1 MADITPQR
9 APATI
14 HSLAPEIM
22 ARVLE
27 LVEPADDWQTVP
39 ARHLAMCRTSLVCR
53 SWTLEARIILWRKL
67 AIGREG
73 QAERILASPAL
84 GSFRTQEVAFWGS
97 VNLTASSTA
106 EVLARLHGVKHLEL
120 LFFDRRLKDRIL
132 DSAIFGLL
140 SVKGLTSLTLDT
152 VAINTVPATFPTFS
166 LISLNICGGSLP
178 PFPFPWTY
186 LLTPSLREL
195 RSDGSQLGN
204 AGLRDAFILVIP
216 HLHRLELLSLPPPSL
231 DRAFVNATNLS
242 HLESG
247 LTTGEA
253 SRAISLVNS
262 LPFPNQLSTL
272 TISASAGASASVQL
286 FAKLFACPTLE
297 TLPTICFGSLFRR
310 NMVAS
315 KKEGKVLRQWEEKG
329 VKVKFRGET

>member
-1 MADITPQR
+1 MWLQKRNQWLGQRTSKCLHGLQPTSQLLLFTNSTARVDKTGRILLGKSTISTSIDPIGQNTAHHPTPTLLSFAFLTTVSCPPTSPTGNNATLPISQRLITSQNLGAKMADITPQR

-140 SVKGLTSLTLDT
+140 SVKG
-152 VAINTVPATFPTFS
+152 A
-166 LISLNICGGSLP
+166 
-178 PFPFPWTY
+178 
-186 LLTPSLREL
+186 
-195 RSDGSQLGN
+195 
-204 AGLRDAFILVIP
+204 
-216 HLHRLELLSLPPPSL
+216 
-231 DRAFVNATNLS
+231 
-242 HLESG
+242 
-247 LTTGEA
+247 
-253 SRAISLVNS
+253 
-262 LPFPNQLSTL
+262 
-272 TISASAGASASVQL
+272 
-286 FAKLFACPTLE
+286 
-297 TLPTICFGSLFRR
+297 
-310 NMVAS
+310 
-315 KKEGKVLRQWEEKG
+315 
-329 VKVKFRGET
+329 